1 MKLDPSRLTTLVF
14 DVDGTLYRQSGLR
27 RAMLLKLLAHAA
39 SNPLTGIA
47 TFRALRAYRHAQELL
62 RDGPIEGDLAAAQF
76 RLACERSGQ
85 AQAIVESTVARWMDD
100 EPLSLLERFVV
111 PGLRPL
117 LEAARGRGMRLGVLS
132 DYPAAAKLRA
142 MKLDEFFDVV
152 VTAQDPSVN
161 RFKPHP
167 SGLLEALRRL
177 GARPDEALYV
187 GDRRDVDGPVAA
199 AAGASCVIV
208 GDPRG
213 HSASATYTRASDY
226 LELHSMLFS
235 PTGPRL
241 S

>member
-1 MKLDPSRLTTLVF
+1 MKLDSTRLTTLVF
-14 DVDGTLYRQSGLR
+14 DVDGTLYRQGGLR
-27 RAMLLKLLAHAA
+27 RAMLRKLVVHAL
-39 SNPLTGIA
+39 SDPRTGVA

-62 RDGPIEGDLAAAQF
+62 REGPIEGDLAAAQF
-76 RLACERSGQ
+76 RLASERSGQ
-85 AQAIVESTVARWMDD
+85 ARDAVESIVARWMDE
-100 EPLSLLERFVV
+100 EPLALLERFID
-111 PGLRPL
+111 PALRAL
-117 LEAARGRGMRLGVLS
+117 LTAARTRGMRLGVLS

-208 GDPRG
+208 GERG
-213 HSASATYTRASDY
+213 RPASGPYSVASDF
-226 LELHSMLFS
+226 LELHSMLF
-235 PTGPRL
+235 
-241 S
+241 